1 MGILYKPYITPNG
14 KQVSIPN
21 PCIPR
26 SASILGSESGS
37 SSSDSLRRTD
47 STIESIEA
55 DDCREAGG
63 LRPKLKPRIEI
74 TYIDKSG
81 KGSTIVP
88 KLDMKKV
95 QPYKCPHALNASLSS
110 ENVFNYVNKN
120 DNVLAVVRRNIHHFT
135 LVIEGKKT
143 ITISCNRVY
152 NDVYTVLC
160 YDDYITRWHMLM
172 NVYNG
177 VYMLYDESKE
187 IVSRLMD
194 DINYVCNTGELIPVV
209 FDKFNE
215 IDMVYTE
222 MVREMESIINM
233 SSTSR
238 KRDYNNDNQP
248 CESDIMIVNSSS
260 GSRIRIRPRDTPSY
274 ELIAQYVKNSP
285 RVASTKILDIKNKP
299 KAASSQ
305 NIRTFLGRKKR
316 ITKTEQKALTAPE
329 ITPGKWRN
337 RLSKVV
343 SLIPILPTKK
353 RHEG

>member
-1 MGILYKPYITPNG
+1 
-14 KQVSIPN
+14 
-21 PCIPR
+21 
-26 SASILGSESGS
+26 
-37 SSSDSLRRTD
+37 
-47 STIESIEA
+47 
-55 DDCREAGG
+55 
-63 LRPKLKPRIEI
+63 
-74 TYIDKSG
+74 
-81 KGSTIVP
+81 
-88 KLDMKKV
+88 
-95 QPYKCPHALNASLSS
+95 
-110 ENVFNYVNKN
+110 
-120 DNVLAVVRRNIHHFT
+120 
-135 LVIEGKKT
+135 
-143 ITISCNRVY
+143 
-152 NDVYTVLC
+152 
-160 YDDYITRWHMLM
+160 MLM

-238 KRDYNNDNQP
+238 KRDYNNDNQS

-316 ITKTEQKALTAPE
+316 IIKTEQKALTAPE